1 MAAFKRVLDSVPQKI
16 YHDVELLNVSIDE
29 QMSYIADVF
38 RLKDEVT
45 FLELVSH
52 MTEKIRIIVTIIA
65 MLEMVKSKIIGIRP
79 TSYDDDFVIFK
90 GQGESL

>member
-1 MAAFKRVLDSVPQKI
+1 
-16 YHDVELLNVSIDE
+16 
-29 QMSYIADVF
+29 MSYIADVF
-38 RLKDEVT
+38 RVRNEIT

-79 TSYDDDFVIFK
+79 TSYEDDFVIYK
-90 GQGESL
+90 GQSETL